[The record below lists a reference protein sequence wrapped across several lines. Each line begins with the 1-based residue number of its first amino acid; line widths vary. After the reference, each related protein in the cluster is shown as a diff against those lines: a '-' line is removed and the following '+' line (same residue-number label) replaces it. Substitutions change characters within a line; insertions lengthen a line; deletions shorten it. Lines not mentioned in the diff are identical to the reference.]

1 MREPVKHQEIFSAL
15 INILRKSAGD
25 MGALISEK
33 IGLFLDHKVAFQHNA
48 TST

>member
-33 IGLFLDHKVAFQHNA
+33 IGLLLDYEPAFQHNG

>member
-1 MREPVKHQEIFSAL
+1 MREPVKHQEIFSAFL
-15 INILRKSAGD
+15 DILRKSAGD

-33 IGLFLDHKVAFQHNA
+33 IGLPLDHKVALQHNA